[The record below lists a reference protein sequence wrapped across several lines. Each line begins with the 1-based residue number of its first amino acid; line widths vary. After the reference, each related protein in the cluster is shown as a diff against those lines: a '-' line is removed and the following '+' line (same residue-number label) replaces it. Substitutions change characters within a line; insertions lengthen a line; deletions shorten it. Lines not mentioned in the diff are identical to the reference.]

1 MQPCHGMYI
10 YHVMGM
16 QPGHDQCQAVCYVK
30 QGMQPGHDQCR
41 ALCQA
46 GYDAALS

>member
-10 YHVMGM
+10 YYVMGM
-16 QPGHDQCQAVCYVK
+16 QPFMTRVKLYVK
-30 QGMQPGHDQCR
+30 PCHDPCQ